1 MSAYVDVSDLAPAPP
16 VNPRDIDSI
25 GVTLSQRD
33 ARATLRL
40 PEQPEQTERTE
51 QTEPS
56 AADVGGLFD
65 WMFQK
70 KPKPRAPALFQK
82 KPRPRAP
89 ALFDATLVDL
99 HLAGSIEFVPIGK
112 LYTTNAANDIDF
124 SKASEDQLKHF
135 HKQRPHADAIHGFT
149 VPCPGRA
156 LMLGESH
163 AQRAADAESGIVAYL
178 SKPLDAGFN
187 SVVALVLRAPEL
199 PTASL
204 SAVQLT
210 LSAIAINRGEEALFE
225 KPSLP
230 LYGARV
236 LEQCAKFEEFYV
248 FVEGSKSLPTPYI
261 SLGRYTRESFE
272 KLDEP
277 LLMLQPERV
286 FGVDRDAERILD
298 ERYAKR
304 TLFSDAVANMNED
317 EQAVAIA
324 RFGLGVVCDM
334 RNKRDFEALN
344 DAQGNAWDELVEIR
358 GYDEARTWPRQV
370 NA

>member
-16 VNPRDIDSI
+16 VNPSDIDSI
-25 GVTLSQRD
+25 GATLSQRD

-40 PEQPEQTERTE
+40 PEQPEQTEQTE

-56 AADVGGLFD
+56 AADVGGPFD
-65 WMFQK
+65 WMFRK
-70 KPKPRAPALFQK
+70 KPKPRAPAV
-82 KPRPRAP
+82 
-89 ALFDATLVDL
+89 FDATLVDL
-99 HLAGSIEFVPIGK
+99 HLAGPMELVPIGK
-112 LYTTNAANDIDF
+112 LYTTDAADDIDF
-124 SKASEDQLKHF
+124 SIAPEDQLHDFLK
-135 HKQRPHADAIHGFT
+135 KLPHAHAIGGFT

-178 SKPLDAGFN
+178 SKPLDAGF
-187 SVVALVLRAPEL
+187 SDVVALVLRMPEL

-210 LSAIAINRGEEALFE
+210 LCAIAINRGEEAVFE
-225 KPSLP
+225 KPQLP

-248 FVEGSKSLPTPYI
+248 FVEGPSESTLLPYI
-261 SLGRYTRESFE
+261 SLGRYTQKSFE

-286 FGVDRDAERILD
+286 FGVDRDGEQILD
-298 ERYAKR
+298 KR
-304 TLFSDAVANMNED
+304 EAMNELFIDAFVEMDEDRGAVAM
-317 EQAVAIA
+317 A
-324 RFGLGVVCDM
+324 RFGLGVACNA
-334 RNKRDFEALN
+334 RNARDFKALA
-344 DAQGNAWDELVEIR
+344 DTHRQAWDELKKTR
-358 GYDEARTWPRQV
+358 GYKGSMWPSPK